1 VRTLILDPPPG
12 ELRELLERRRLSRG
26 DRHDEVWEGVYHM
39 VPAPGARRSLIV
51 MRLGILLDGAARAAG
66 LVVTVEF
73 NLGDADDYRIP
84 DLGVHRGEPRGT
96 WIPTAAAVVEI
107 VSPDDETWDKLGF
120 YAERGVDELI
130 IVDPARDS
138 VDWRGLRDGEYVR
151 IERSGLVD
159 LDGRRLAAQIEWP
172 PAD

>member
-1 VRTLILDPPPG
+1 VRTLILDPPPA
-12 ELRELLERRRLSRG
+12 ELRALLDRRRRSRG

-39 VPAPGARRSLIV
+39 VTAPGARHSLITTQLV
-51 MRLGILLDGAARAAG
+51 ILLDGAARAAG
-66 LVVTVEF
+66 FVVTVEF

-84 DLGVHRGEPRGT
+84 DLGVHRGQPQGT

-130 IVDPARDS
+130 IVDPATES
-138 VDWRGLRDGEYVR
+138 VDWRGLCDGEYVR

-159 LDGRRLAAQIEWP
+159 LDGTRLAAQIDWP